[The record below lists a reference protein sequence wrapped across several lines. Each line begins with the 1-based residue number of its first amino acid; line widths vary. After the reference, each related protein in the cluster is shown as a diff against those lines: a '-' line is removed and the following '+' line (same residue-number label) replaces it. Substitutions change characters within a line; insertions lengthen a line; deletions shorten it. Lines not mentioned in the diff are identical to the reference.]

1 MLHFL
6 LTYGKGYCSWGSRG
20 KNIEVVC
27 HSLLQNTFQLWCW
40 RRLLRVPWTARRPN
54 QSILKEINP
63 EYSLEGLM
71 LKLQYFGH
79 LIETWVQSLGQED
92 ALQKRMAT
100 HSSILAW
107 SIPWTEEPGRLQS
120 MGSQSQTRVSDWHKK
135 QTPHPGGGC
144 WLLDAYNNIPKT
156 SPSYLN
162 TNQLEGS
169 PQAAPLNP
177 NVASKHHCLKSIRK
191 SGSFELE
198 LPVLLTW
205 CPTINNVLSFT
216 TTRLVDW
223 LCCKANEK
231 MQVQLDSRH

>member
-1 MLHFL
+1 MSSCTLSSHAFPISALHQERFL
-6 LTYGKGYCSWGSRG
+6 RSRTLPGPFNIVPGCSDDQESACNAGDSW
-20 KNIEVVC
+20 
-27 HSLLQNTFQLWCW
+27 
-40 RRLLRVPWTARRPN
+40 PW
-54 QSILKEINP
+54 
-63 EYSLEGLM
+63 
-71 LKLQYFGH
+71 
-79 LIETWVQSLGQED
+79 SLGQED
-92 ALQKRMAT
+92 SLEKRMAT

-177 NVASKHHCLKSIRK
+177 NVASKHHCLKFIRK

-205 CPTINNVLSFT
+205 SL
-216 TTRLVDW
+216 
-223 LCCKANEK
+223 
-231 MQVQLDSRH
+231 